1 MNDRRDKP
9 DKRSKFMNG
18 EPPGWLTGLL
28 IVGAAAA
35 VLYLEKKRPLRRTR
49 QSKANR
55 NIQNL
60 AMSALT
66 AATIRAT
73 EKPLTNYLM
82 KKGEKS
88 GFGLLRTVRMP
99 VWLELFLS
107 VVLLDYTLYIWHYLT
122 HKVPTL
128 WRLHQVHHV
137 DLDLDAS
144 TALRFHPFEMLLSAP
159 WRGAQ
164 VFFLGVSPMGL
175 AIWQTATLL
184 EIMFHHSNVELP
196 IEFERKLCRIIVTP
210 RMHGIH
216 HSIVRQETDSNW
228 STIFSWP
235 DYVHGTFRLNVPQDE
250 ITVGVPAFQDPKKL
264 TMGDILKMPSTA
276 DRPSWRT
283 ETGETP
289 ARDPAERA
297 GSRFQLMA

>member
-1 MNDRRDKP
+1 MNDRTDKP
-9 DKRSKFMNG
+9 DKRSKLMNG

-28 IVGAAAA
+28 IVGTAVA
-35 VLYLEKKRPLRRTR
+35 VLYFEKKRPLRRTR
-49 QSKANR
+49 QSKTTR
-55 NIQNL
+55 NIRNL
-60 AMSALT
+60 AMSAMT

-88 GFGLLRTVRMP
+88 GFGLLRMVRTP

-122 HKVPTL
+122 HKVPLL
-128 WRLHQVHHV
+128 WRLHLVHHV

-144 TALRFHPFEMLLSAP
+144 TALRFHPVEMLLSAP

-164 VFFLGVSPMGL
+164 VFLLGISPMGL

-216 HSIVRQETDSNW
+216 HSIVRRETDSNW

-235 DYVHGTFRLNVPQDE
+235 DYVHGTFRLNVPHNR
-250 ITVGVPAFQDPKKL
+250 ITIGVPAFQNPEEL
-264 TMGDILKMPSTA
+264 AMGDILKMPVTE

-283 ETGETP
+283 EDGEVP
-289 ARDPAERA
+289 RRDPEEQA
-297 GSRFQLMA
+297 GSRVELRA